1 MDHSLY
7 GYLSRRSNEELEHFI
22 TLYWHLREDEFYK
35 YILDMIEEILKERAA
50 TEES

>member
-22 TLYWHLREDEFYK
+22 TLYWHLQEDDFYK
-35 YILDMIEEILKERAA
+35 NILDLINQVLEERASDQ
-50 TEES
+50 ER